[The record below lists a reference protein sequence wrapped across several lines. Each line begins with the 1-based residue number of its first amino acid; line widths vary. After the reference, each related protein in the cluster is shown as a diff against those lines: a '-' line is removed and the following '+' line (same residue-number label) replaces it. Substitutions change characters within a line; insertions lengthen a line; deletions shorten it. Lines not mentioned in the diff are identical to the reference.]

1 MESAVFPLLAL
12 PVETLIHICE
22 LLHRIDPPSFYAL
35 VRVNKKCNSIAAPIL
50 YRTITFTIA
59 RDRTALRQLWED
71 VSACDNS
78 LAYRQVR
85 QHVRRVVIQ
94 RAASSKYR
102 CAPILR
108 PRLHGPDHNYTGT
121 DHFAFNE
128 IELAAPD
135 ARRWHHEMDER
146 AAQIP
151 PWTRAFV
158 RFHQH
163 SEWGLLGSGYLSL
176 ISCGYGDHRPSLY
189 WSQSTHVA
197 DERWKPL
204 AALLETLPGLT
215 DLVWNYLAQPPPV
228 ILQILHTSLAP
239 RCHLTMPKFRLRSLS
254 RTSGLDPHE
263 LAIMTS
269 PTLSRISAEFDCT
282 EGWNHVWYRLHR
294 ANGTRELLPEYQD
307 AALDKMLR
315 YRMAPNLTWL
325 RVAQNIDVQFWFH
338 ELPRDQQQ
346 PAPPW
351 EPQPEF
357 LRSKDKG
364 TSDDDIFGGGT
375 KLEYLELDGQ
385 EFAPGL
391 RFFDPGPTPILPL
404 RRDLELEYMQE
415 WRARVDF
422 SYLKTLNLIRPPSQD
437 TLASLMP
444 SSSSSSG
451 SPISPLANLTSLT
464 IAEQSSSYSDPSS
477 NYIPFIASL
486 PRLEHLRMIGW
497 FFNREGI
504 SIAEAFP
511 HPASRDTCSRLK
523 TLLFQARRPRQR
535 PEHGKL
541 TPDLHEIHHLLG
553 RLPNLREFSV
563 PMLGP
568 CGQLFDERMEDL
580 RESVRLFCRD
590 MWRLSVLT
598 VSDVDELTSVFFA
611 PFEESRNKT
620 ERGDGGADG
629 GQQRSM
635 DSWEEIILDTG
646 YLVDLSWKETKR
658 RHRRRAR
665 PSRRRG

>member
-22 LLHRIDPPSFYAL
+22 LLHRIDRPSFYAL

-59 RDRTALRQLWED
+59 KDRTALRQLRED

-78 LAYRQVR
+78 LEYRQVR

-94 RAASSKYR
+94 RASLS
-102 CAPILR
+102 
-108 PRLHGPDHNYTGT
+108 RLHGPDHDYMGT
-121 DHFAFNE
+121 HHFAFNE
-128 IELAAPD
+128 IEFAAPD
-135 ARRWHHEMDER
+135 CRRWHHETDER

-151 PWTRAFV
+151 PWKRAFV
-158 RFHQH
+158 KFHQH

-176 ISCGYGDHRPSLY
+176 ISCGYGDHRPSFHY
-189 WSQSTHVA
+189 YQSSHDA

-204 AALLETLPGLT
+204 AALLETLPGLN
-215 DLVWNYLAQPPPV
+215 DLVWNYSDQPPPV
-228 ILQILHTSLAP
+228 ILQTLHTSLAP
-239 RCHLTMPKFRLRSLS
+239 RCHLTMPKFRLRSLN

-263 LAIMTS
+263 LAIVTS
-269 PTLSRISAEFDCT
+269 PSLSRISAEFDCT
-282 EGWNHVWYRLHR
+282 EGWNHVWYRLPRGNRTH
-294 ANGTRELLPEYQD
+294 ELLPEYQD

-325 RVAQNIDVQFWFH
+325 RVAENIDVRFWFH
-338 ELPRDQQQ
+338 ELSRDQQQ

-357 LRSKDKG
+357 LRSRDKA

-404 RRDLELEYMQE
+404 RRGLELEYMQE

-422 SYLKTLNLIRPPSQD
+422 SCLKTLNLIRPPSQD
-437 TLASLMP
+437 ALASLMP
-444 SSSSSSG
+444 SSSSSSA

-464 IAEQSSSYSDPSS
+464 IAEHPSSYADPSS
-477 NYIPFIASL
+477 NCIPFIASL

-497 FFNREGI
+497 FFNRDGI

-511 HPASRDTCSRLK
+511 HPGSSDACSRLK
-523 TLLFQARRPRQR
+523 TLLFQARRPRKR
-535 PEHGKL
+535 AEHGKL
-541 TPDLHEIHHLLG
+541 TPDLQEIHHLLG
-553 RLPNLREFSV
+553 RLPSLREFSV
-563 PMLGP
+563 PMLSP
-568 CGQLFDERMEDL
+568 CRQLFNERMENL

-598 VSDVDELTSVFFA
+598 ISNVDELTGGFFA
-611 PFEESRNKT
+611 PFEESRNKA
-620 ERGDGGADG
+620 EEGDGGTTDG

-635 DSWEEIILDTG
+635 DSCEEIILDTG
-646 YLVDLSWKETKR
+646 YLVDLSWKETKCQ
-658 RHRRRAR
+658 HRRRAH
-665 PSRRRG
+665 PSRRQG

>member
-22 LLHRIDPPSFYAL
+22 LLHRIDRPSFYAL

-50 YRTITFTIA
+50 YRTIKFTIA
-59 RDRTALRQLWED
+59 RDRTALRQLRED

-94 RAASSKYR
+94 RAALSKYG
-102 CAPILR
+102 
-108 PRLHGPDHNYTGT
+108 PRLHGPDHDCTGT
-121 DHFAFNE
+121 NHFAFYG
-128 IELAAPD
+128 IELPAPD

-151 PWTRAFV
+151 PWKRAFV
-158 RFHQH
+158 KFHQH

-176 ISCGYGDHRPSLY
+176 ISCGYDDHRPSFY
-189 WSQSTHVA
+189 YSPSHHVA
-197 DERWKPL
+197 DEQWKPL

-215 DLVWNYLAQPPPV
+215 DLVWNYSAQPPPV
-228 ILQILHTSLAP
+228 ILQTLHTSLAS
-239 RCHLTMPKFRLRSLS
+239 RRHLIMPKFRLRSLN

-263 LAIMTS
+263 LAIVTS
-269 PTLSRISAEFDCT
+269 PALSRISAEFDCT

-294 ANGTRELLPEYQD
+294 GNRTHELLPEYQD

-325 RVAQNIDVQFWFH
+325 RVAQNIDVRFWFH
-338 ELPRDQQQ
+338 DLSRDQQQ

-351 EPQPEF
+351 KPQPEF
-357 LRSKDKG
+357 LLRSREKG

-422 SYLKTLNLIRPPSQD
+422 SCLKTLNLIRPPSQD
-437 TLASLMP
+437 ALASLVP

-451 SPISPLANLTSLT
+451 SPISPLSNLTALT
-464 IAEQSSSYSDPSS
+464 IAEHSSSYSYPSS

-511 HPASRDTCSRLK
+511 HPGSSDACLRLK
-523 TLLFQARRPRQR
+523 TLLFQVRRPRQR
-535 PEHGKL
+535 AEHGKL
-541 TPDLHEIHHLLG
+541 TPDLQEIHHLLG

-598 VSDVDELTSVFFA
+598 ISDVDELTCGFFA

-620 ERGDGGADG
+620 EQGDGGNVDG

-646 YLVDLSWKETKR
+646 YLVDLSWKETR
-658 RHRRRAR
+658 RRHRHRRRAR
-665 PSRRRG
+665 PSRRQG